1 MVVYYNDEH
10 NDHGRIRIGFFL
22 ILFTKE
28 GAGSRMN
35 EVLIAILSAVI
46 AIAEN
51 SKDKRK

>member
-10 NDHGRIRIGFFL
+10 KDNGRIRNGFCL

-28 GAGSRMN
+28 GVGSRMN

-51 SKDKRK
+51 SKNKKN